1 MRKLF
6 FFDNNPKFTLW
17 DDMWTSRT
25 IEQEL
30 AATKIETA
38 PRVMFHYFIPKTG
51 KIIDA
56 GCGFGKW
63 VIYLNKRGYDIIG
76 VDNNQLSIKKL
87 KEYDN
92 SLKVELGDILNL
104 NYPNNYFD
112 AYISMGVVEHFE
124 EGPLKALNE
133 AYRVLK
139 PNGLVFLS
147 TPTVNIIR
155 KIIIQPVQ
163 NIINR
168 LHGIFKKALSYMTG
182 AKDES
187 EIFELDRSGRGKTKK
202 YYHFEEYRFS
212 IKELQNFLKK
222 SNFEVIKTVPHD
234 FHGSKDHA
242 IGLAVDFPFL
252 RALYSVNFKLN
263 PFGKLIS
270 RILEKISPWVS
281 CASVLCI
288 GKALKREHL

>member
-1 MRKLF
+1 MRKLYYY
-6 FFDNNPKFTLW
+6 DYNPKNTLW
-17 DDMWTSRT
+17 DDMWSSRT

-30 AATKIETA
+30 EACEIETA
-38 PRVMFHYFIPKTG
+38 PRVMFLSYIPKNG
-51 KIIDA
+51 KVIDG

-63 VIYLNKRGYDIIG
+63 VIFLNKRDYDIIG
-76 VDNNQLSIKKL
+76 VDNNKFSINKL
-87 KEYDN
+87 KEYNN

-104 NYPNNYFD
+104 NYPDNFFD

-124 EGPLKALNE
+124 EGPTAALNE

-139 PNGLVFLS
+139 PNGVIFLS

-155 KIIIQPVQ
+155 KIIIQPIQ

-168 LHGIFKKALSYMTG
+168 LHGIFKKIMSYISG
-182 AKDES
+182 S
-187 EIFELDRSGRGKTKK
+187 EIKNKIFELDRTGRGKTKK
-202 YYHFEEYRFS
+202 YYHFDEYRFS
-212 IKELQNFLKK
+212 IKELENFLKK
-222 SNFEVIKTVPHD
+222 SNFEVIETAPHD

-263 PFGKLIS
+263 PFGKFIS
-270 RILEKISPWVS
+270 RILEKISPWIS
-281 CASVLCI
+281 CASVLCV
-288 GKALKREHL
+288 GRALKNEN

>member
-6 FFDNNPKFTLW
+6 YFDNNPEDILW
-17 DDMWTSRT
+17 DNMWSSRT

-30 AATKIETA
+30 EACEIETA
-38 PRVMFHYFIPKTG
+38 PRVMFLSYIPKKG
-51 KIIDA
+51 IIIDG

-63 VIYLNKRGYDIIG
+63 VIYLNRRGYDIIG
-76 VDNNQLSIKKL
+76 IDNNKLSIQKL

-92 SLKVELGDILNL
+92 ALKVELGDILNL
-104 NYPNNYFD
+104 DYPDNYFD

-124 EGPLKALNE
+124 EGPLAPLNE

-139 PNGLVFLS
+139 PNGLIFLS

-155 KIIIQPVQ
+155 KIIIQPIQ

-168 LHGIFKKALSYMTG
+168 FHGIFKRIMGYISGSDIQNDFFK
-182 AKDES
+182 
-187 EIFELDRSGRGKTKK
+187 LDRKGKGKK

-212 IKELQNFLKK
+212 AKELQGFLKQ
-222 SNFEVIKTVPHD
+222 SNFEVILTVPHD

-263 PFGKLIS
+263 PFGKVIS
-270 RILEKISPWVS
+270 RILERISPWIA
-281 CASVLCI
+281 CASVLCV
-288 GKALKREHL
+288 GRSKKKES